1 MKKLS
6 FILAAFLVCGAMQ
19 AQISFD
25 FEDGTLQGWTTID
38 ADGDGHNWQQQSANG
53 MSHNNSDGMVLSYSK
68 EPVTGD
74 SLAPNNFL
82 VSPRLTLAP
91 GSYISLWAYPLDESR
106 PAEHWAI
113 CVSTTANDDP
123 MAFTTLQEWTLT
135 GNPFHPG
142 EWTAYYVD
150 LDQYAG
156 QDVYIAIRHFF
167 WEGFEISQ
175 SAICIDDIYIEGAY
189 DRIEEEAKSVGIYPN
204 PAKDR
209 VVIEGMEAVE
219 VMVYNTSGQMMK
231 TVRGTN
237 EIDLSTLPK
246 GFYSIRIFTDEG
258 TIVSKKIVVE

>member
-1 MKKLS
+1 
-6 FILAAFLVCGAMQ
+6 
-19 AQISFD
+19 
-25 FEDGTLQGWTTID
+25 
-38 ADGDGHNWQQQSANG
+38 
-53 MSHNNSDGMVLSYSK
+53 MVLSYSK

-167 WEGFEISQ
+167 WEGFE
-175 SAICIDDIYIEGAY
+175 
-189 DRIEEEAKSVGIYPN
+189 N
-204 PAKDR
+204 
-209 VVIEGMEAVE
+209 
-219 VMVYNTSGQMMK
+219 
-231 TVRGTN
+231 
-237 EIDLSTLPK
+237 LH
-246 GFYSIRIFTDEG
+246 
-258 TIVSKKIVVE
+258 